1 MRFNFF
7 FFIVLFLIFS
17 FFITLNLF
25 FERSLQKEAIELTH
39 KELSLLTQSLSE
51 KLFFFLNILP
61 QKYASTKD
69 YFNIQKN
76 FSIDEN
82 FFKNFFIYDFEKLTE
97 LKISYTI
104 HKLSQ
109 KTDFKIFTEL
119 DLSNRIIIYHLI
131 FPKNGSYY
139 DYQIFLSLDE
149 IFRKHLKP
157 IRITEKGYVWLIS
170 RDGTLIYHPT
180 QLDMIGNNI
189 YDDNPL
195 CLKCHRNFEIEKL
208 ILKEDIISGYQYYYS
223 PEKQDKVIY
232 YAKLSF
238 IDRDWIF
245 CLSVPY
251 SELMSVINKSMKL
264 HSIIVISIFLSMVIL
279 GSLFYYVNTKRV
291 TAEEKLKF
299 YSLLEG
305 IIEST
310 QSKIVVMDTNYKIIL
325 ANTQY
330 AKLLKK
336 PKEEIVGIN
345 FFEICPQQIEE
356 YRVALKNMINK
367 AFKGEYCELLGYP
380 LRENGDIRYHHITVT
395 PLKIGGEITGAV
407 LTCDDITEE
416 INLREQIKRYAT
428 QLEELVTKRTEE
440 LHAEKEKLSIIMETV
455 NSGICLIDEEGIV
468 TWMNSKMEEILNL
481 YKSKEV
487 SEKINICDLFSKIG
501 DCLNAE
507 KSTQFVQEV
516 VIHGQRKIFQVQIT
530 PFKTSDGATNYICL
544 IQDITDLKLMEER
557 IMQSEKLQALARISA
572 GLAHEIGN
580 PLTSIS
586 SYVQVLKE
594 MDLGEF
600 PNQALE
606 VISKHIL
613 RISEIIRNISNF
625 AKPAK
630 GEVVPT
636 NINEVLESTLN
647 LVKFDKRMK
656 DINIELNLKEVPPVM
671 VDANQLSQVFI
682 NIILNAADAMPE
694 GGNLIIETEA
704 FDNYVKI
711 SFTDTGVGIP
721 PEHLPH
727 IFDPFFTTKEKGT
740 GFGLSVCYSIIKNF
754 GGEIEVRSEVGKGS
768 TFTVRLPIAK
778 ERAI

>member
-1 MRFNFF
+1 MRFNLF
-7 FFIVLFLIFS
+7 FFILLFFIFS

-25 FERSLQKEAIELTH
+25 FERSFQKEALELTH
-39 KELSLLTQSLSE
+39 KELGLLTQSLSE
-51 KLFFFLNILP
+51 KLSFFLNVLP
-61 QKYASTKD
+61 QKYFAAKEYLKEKSS
-69 YFNIQKN
+69 Y
-76 FSIDEN
+76 IDEK
-82 FFKNFFIYDFEKLTE
+82 FFKTFFLEDIERVTGQKLSYSIK
-97 LKISYTI
+97 KIS
-104 HKLSQ
+104 K
-109 KTDFKIFTEL
+109 KTGSDIFTEI
-119 DLSNRIIIYHLI
+119 DFFEKKVIYHLI
-131 FPKNGSYY
+131 FPKNGSFY
-139 DYQIFLSLDE
+139 DYQVFLSLDE
-149 IFRKHLKP
+149 IFKKHLKP
-157 IRITEKGYVWLIS
+157 VRISERGYAWLIAK
-170 RDGTLIYHPT
+170 DGTLIYHPT
-180 QLDMIGNNI
+180 QPNMIGNNI
-189 YDDNPL
+189 YHDNPV
-195 CLKCHRNFEIEKL
+195 CFKCHKNFEIERL

-238 IDRDWIF
+238 LDQDWIF
-245 CLSVPY
+245 CLSIPY

-264 HSIIVISIFLSMVIL
+264 HSLIVISIFLSMVIL
-279 GSLFYYVNTKRV
+279 GSLFYYINTKRV
-291 TAEEKLKF
+291 AAEEKLKF

-305 IIEST
+305 IIEIT

-336 PKEEIVGIN
+336 PKEEIIGIN

-356 YRVALKNMINK
+356 YRSSLKNMIDK
-367 AFKGEYCELLGYP
+367 AFRGEYGELLGYP
-380 LRENGDIRYHHITVT
+380 LRENGEIRYHHITVT
-395 PLKIGGEITGAV
+395 PLRIYGEITGAV

-416 INLREQIKRYAT
+416 IKLREQIKSYAT
-428 QLEELVTKRTEE
+428 QLEELVAKRTEE
-440 LHAEKEKLSIIMETV
+440 LQAEKEKLSIIMQTV
-455 NSGICLIDEEGIV
+455 NSGICLLDEDGTII
-468 TWMNSKMEEILNL
+468 WMNSKMEEILN
-481 YKSKEV
+481 YHKSKKDTA
-487 SEKINICDLFSKIG
+487 KINICELFFKIG
-501 DCLNAE
+501 DCLDPDH
-507 KSTQFVQEV
+507 STQF
-516 VIHGQRKIFQVQIT
+516 IHEIIENGQRKIFQVQIT
-530 PFKTSDGATNYICL
+530 PFKTAEGKINYISL

-613 RISEIIRNISNF
+613 RISEIIRNISSF

-636 NINEVLESTLN
+636 NVNEVLESSLN

-656 DINIELNLKEVPPVM
+656 DINIKLDIKEVPPVM
-671 VDANQLSQVFI
+671 VDPNQLSQVFI

-694 GGNLIIETEA
+694 GGDLIIETRA
-704 FDNYVKI
+704 TDNYVEI
-711 SFTDTGVGIP
+711 SFTDTGIGIP

-740 GFGLSVCYSIIKNF
+740 GFGLSVSYSIIKNF

-768 TFTVRLPIAK
+768 TFTVKLPIANEGVK
-778 ERAI
+778 